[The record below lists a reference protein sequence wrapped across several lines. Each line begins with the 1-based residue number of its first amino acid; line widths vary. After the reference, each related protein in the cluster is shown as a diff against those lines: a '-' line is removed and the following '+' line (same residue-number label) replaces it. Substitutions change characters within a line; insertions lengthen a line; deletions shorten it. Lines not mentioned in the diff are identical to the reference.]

1 MGGGV
6 EKSLK
11 TWALILLLPENRG
24 SLLAYPRG
32 FHFSSILSFFCIL
45 LPKNKG
51 SSFLVDVPKNDG
63 KILFQ
68 NFSFVG
74 GIQIWC
80 SSFLEI
86 YPKSKGCSHFL
97 TALLN
102 FETQ

>member
-24 SLLAYPRG
+24 SLLAYPKD
-32 FHFSSILSFFCIL
+32 FHFSSILPFFCVL

-51 SSFLVDVPKNDG
+51 SSFFVDVPKNDG
-63 KILFQ
+63 KIVSKFLFRRYT
-68 NFSFVG
+68 NMVFF
-74 GIQIWC
+74 
-80 SSFLEI
+80 FMEI

-97 TALLN
+97 IALLN